1 MKVERRIVNAQLEVR
16 AAADKPARLVGYAA
30 VFNRDA
36 VIGGFFRERIAPGAF
51 ATAIKEDD
59 VRALFNH
66 DPNIVLGRNTA
77 GTLSLSEDET
87 GLQYDVEPPDTQ
99 LARDLMVS
107 ISRGDVSQSSFGF
120 QVVREEWSNPES
132 RTELPTRTILE
143 ARLFDVS
150 PVTYPAYEETTAEA
164 RAKAEDLI
172 GSAETALRRGQEEQR
187 QAATALRLSRQR
199 FIEATL

>member
-16 AAADKPARLVGYAA
+16 AAADTPARLVGYAA

-66 DPNIVLGRNTA
+66 DPNIVLGRTTS
-77 GTLSLSEDET
+77 GTLRLAEDET

-107 ISRGDVSQSSFGF
+107 IGRGDVSQSSFGF

-164 RAKAEDLI
+164 RATAEDLI
-172 GSAETALRRGQEEQR
+172 GAAETVLRRAQEEQR
-187 QAATALRLSRQR
+187 HAATALRLSRQR
-199 FIEATL
+199 CIEAML

>member
-16 AAADKPARLVGYAA
+16 EAADKPARLVGYAA

-77 GTLSLSEDET
+77 GTLTLAEDET

-107 ISRGDVSQSSFGF
+107 IGRGDVSQSSFGF

-172 GSAETALRRGQEEQR
+172 GRAETVLRRAQEDQR
-187 QAATALRLSRQR
+187 QASTALRLSRQR